1 MEKNKNEKFFDN
13 VLNSRASKIALS
25 SYAGLITVTCFA
37 LQGNINKNN
46 YYNEYQE
53 QTKIVEQLNGEN
65 KNLNDTIADLQ
76 HQLTDLENANEQLS
90 KINENQKDIIKEYQT
105 QSQETTVKEDV
116 EEQKVETEQAVEQK
130 VETPTVQSSSP
141 TLAQQNA
148 LKSAESYLNY
158 TSFSRTGL
166 IKQLEFEGYS
176 NADATYAVDHVKV
189 NWNEQC
195 AKTAESYLNYTSFS
209 RSGLYNQLEFEGF
222 TSEQIEYGLQAVGY

>member
-25 SYAGLITVTCFA
+25 SYAGLITVTCVA
-37 LQGNINKNN
+37 LQCNINKNN
-46 YYNEYQE
+46 YYSEYQE

-116 EEQKVETEQAVEQK
+116 EQQKVEQK
-130 VETPTVQSSSP
+130 VEQPKQETQTVQSQAP
-141 TLAQQNA
+141 TLSQKNA
-148 LKSAESYLNY
+148 VKQAENYLSF
-158 TSFSRTGL
+158 TAFSRTGL

-176 NADATYAVDHVKV
+176 HEDSTYAVDNVKV

-195 AKTAESYLNYTSFS
+195 AKKAEDYLSFTAFS
-209 RSGLYNQLEFEGF
+209 RSGLYDQLEFEGF